1 MLISQ
6 VKSPD
11 NLVDFLEIPLP
22 NSYISQQ
29 EIILQFCL
37 GQPLD
42 CLYYNWSVLNYV
54 GHAWVEKHILS

>member
-6 VKSPD
+6 VKSPH

-22 NSYISQQ
+22 NSYNILQQ

-42 CLYYNWSVLNYV
+42 CLY
-54 GHAWVEKHILS
+54 

>member
-22 NSYISQQ
+22 NSYNISQQ

-42 CLYYNWSVLNYV
+42 CLY
-54 GHAWVEKHILS
+54 

>member
-6 VKSPD
+6 IKSPD
-11 NLVDFLEIPLP
+11 NLVDFSEIPLP
-22 NSYISQQ
+22 NSYNILQQ

-42 CLYYNWSVLNYV
+42 CLY
-54 GHAWVEKHILS
+54 

>member
-11 NLVDFLEIPLP
+11 KLVDFIEIPLL
-22 NSYISQQ
+22 NSYNISHQ

-42 CLYYNWSVLNYV
+42 CLC
-54 GHAWVEKHILS
+54 